1 MVLPLIISFVT
12 RDRRKKNVFGASE
25 EILIFFYT
33 TLVELAQLPSKAP
46 QNLYLT
52 SYSAL
57 TIMAHS
63 KSLAKST

>member
-46 QNLYLT
+46 QNL
-52 SYSAL
+52 
-57 TIMAHS
+57 
-63 KSLAKST
+63 